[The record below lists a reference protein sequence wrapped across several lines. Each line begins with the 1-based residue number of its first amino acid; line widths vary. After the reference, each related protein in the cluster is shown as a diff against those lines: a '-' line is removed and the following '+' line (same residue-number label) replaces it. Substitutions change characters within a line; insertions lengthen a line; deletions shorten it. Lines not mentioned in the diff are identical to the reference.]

1 MRRLLALVLAC
12 CVCQGCFAL
21 DEIDKG
27 QKIME
32 KHSPRAREAQQAQA
46 AGAAAAAEKQKKD
59 EEGWLDRAGQLAGGV
74 KAWWAGRSERTPERD
89 PTDVPVPCEI
99 DGRMQFMR
107 KSDCAIRGGT
117 ASG

>member
-1 MRRLLALVLAC
+1 MGRLVALVLAC
-12 CVCQGCFAL
+12 CVCQGCFAF

-27 QKIME
+27 QKILK
-32 KHSPRAREAQQAQA
+32 KHSPRVREAQQAQA
-46 AGAAAAAEKQKKD
+46 AAPAATKKE

-74 KAWWAGRSERTPERD
+74 KQWWAGRSDRTPERD
-89 PTDVPVPCEI
+89 PDDVPVPCEI

>member
-1 MRRLLALVLAC
+1 MGRLIALVLAC

-27 QKIME
+27 QKILK
-32 KHSPRAREAQQAQA
+32 KHSPRVREAEQAK
-46 AGAAAAAEKQKKD
+46 AAAPAAKEQE

-74 KAWWAGRSERTPERD
+74 KQWWSGRTDRTPERD
-89 PTDVPVPCEI
+89 PDDVPVPCEV

-107 KSDCAIRGGT
+107 KSDCLIRGGT